1 MQAAFLQFSL
11 NLCSYPQY
19 STQGG
24 GASKFHEE
32 VHQFS
37 EWCSFPCEEWGTG
50 ELCRCC
56 IRSRRT
62 ARRPFFLRFPARG
75 QKAVHGPRASGG
87 GAPTRH
93 MPAPP
98 RARSRARAG
107 GADDRHQP
115 GPGETAGAAP
125 RPRAAPALFAGS
137 EFRRARAG
145 SGCAAAAL
153 WAAIQCRAYLE
164 RGVWGG
170 SHVGSPSPSDEAPE
184 RRARGHEERVTK
196 ASSSRPATSE
206 RAAQGARAP
215 PSRRCPAYAG
225 RGCSEGSCCSIRCA
239 AAWRPVVHALPRI
252 LLRVIPGW

>member
-1 MQAAFLQFSL
+1 M
-11 NLCSYPQY
+11 
-19 STQGG
+19 GG
-24 GASKFHEE
+24 GGQANF
-32 VHQFS
+32 
-37 EWCSFPCEEWGTG
+37 TG
-50 ELCRCC
+50 KC
-56 IRSRRT
+56 T
-62 ARRPFFLRFPARG
+62 NFLNGAAFPARNG
-75 QKAVHGPRASGG
+75 APAHCAGAASAAGKRLASRFSPFSPLAGKRPFTAPAPRAAGPRPGICQ
-87 GAPTRH
+87 R
-93 MPAPP
+93 PP
-98 RARSRARAG
+98 RARGAGRARGARTICTNQSPERQRGSTAPQGSTGLVRG
-107 GADDRHQP
+107 G
-115 GPGETAGAAP
+115 E
-125 RPRAAPALFAGS
+125 S
-137 EFRRARAG
+137 RRARAG

>member
-1 MQAAFLQFSL
+1 MRHLLALDQCARM
-11 NLCSYPQY
+11 CYP
-19 STQGG
+19 GL
-24 GASKFHEE
+24 
-32 VHQFS
+32 HQFS
-37 EWCSFPCEEWGTG
+37 DWCVP
-50 ELCRCC
+50 
-56 IRSRRT
+56 RSRGKGRLRPP
-62 ARRPFFLRFPARG
+62 RRERRGPDPAY
-75 QKAVHGPRASGG
+75 AS
-87 GAPTRH
+87 
-93 MPAPP
+93 APP
-98 RARSRARAG
+98 RARGAGRARGARTICTNQSPERQRGSTEPQGSTGLVRG
-107 GADDRHQP
+107 G
-115 GPGETAGAAP
+115 E
-125 RPRAAPALFAGS
+125 S
-137 EFRRARAG
+137 RRARAG